1 MLTVGLLFEQV
12 WLESLTVLIS
22 GHIIFYFREATGGET
37 FVRCERSKFYGPNH
51 CVPIYPTTHTHIG

>member
-12 WLESLTVLIS
+12 WLEGLTVLIS

-51 CVPIYPTTHTHIG
+51 CVPIYPHTHT